1 MSTAILGKLTVDD
14 LPNLDLAYAPPF
26 SPAKDPVI
34 IAGFVSGNKEKNNF
48 KEISVDTLSNI
59 IRSENAGKH
68 QIIDVRAP
76 IELERQGVI
85 ESALNIELDS
95 LRYNLDGLD
104 KNKPTVVYC
113 ARGLRG
119 YVAAM
124 ILENNGFKNIYNL
137 GGGFVTWKKLGME
150 IKSLSTEDK

>member
-34 IAGFVSGNKEKNNF
+34 IAGFVSSNKDKNKF
-48 KEISVDTLSNI
+48 KEITADDLCNI
-59 IRSENAGKH
+59 IRSENKDKH

-76 IELERQGVI
+76 IELERQGAI
-85 ESALNIELDS
+85 ESSINIELDQ
-95 LRYNLDGLD
+95 LRNNLDGLD
-104 KNKPTVVYC
+104 KEKPTIVYC

-119 YVAAM
+119 YVATM
-124 ILENNGFKNIYNL
+124 ILENNGFKNLYNL
-137 GGGFVTWKKLGME
+137 GGGFNTWEKLGME
-150 IKSLSTEDK
+150 IKAYSTEDK

>member
-1 MSTAILGKLTVDD
+1 MR
-14 LPNLDLAYAPPF
+14 
-26 SPAKDPVI
+26 
-34 IAGFVSGNKEKNNF
+34 E
-48 KEISVDTLSNI
+48 
-59 IRSENAGKH
+59 
-68 QIIDVRAP
+68 P

-85 ESALNIELDS
+85 ASAVNIELDS

-104 KNKPTVVYC
+104 KSKPTVVYC

-119 YVAAM
+119 YLAAM